1 MPGEFGT
8 PFRCGVFEEQN
19 KIKIYTVGLDSKGR
33 LSNQS
38 TTTLQNNI
46 ATYLS
51 DYRMINDYIEIGN
64 GKIINLGFEI
74 DLAIDKQYPQTQIIT
89 QAITETTD
97 YFSIN
102 KWQMGEDIYLGQLVE
117 KINNIAG
124 VLNVID
130 VRAYNKVGGSY
141 YSANEISQPYID
153 DVTRQIDLLGEYKL
167 YGEPG
172 AMFEVKRPDYDIL
185 IRVK

>member
-1 MPGEFGT
+1 
-8 PFRCGVFEEQN
+8 
-19 KIKIYTVGLDSKGR
+19 
-33 LSNQS
+33 
-38 TTTLQNNI
+38 
-46 ATYLS
+46 
-51 DYRMINDYIEIGN
+51 
-64 GKIINLGFEI
+64 
-74 DLAIDKQYPQTQIIT
+74 
-89 QAITETTD
+89 
-97 YFSIN
+97 
-102 KWQMGEDIYLGQLVE
+102 MGEDIYLGQLVE

-141 YSANEISQPYID
+141 YSANEISQPYVD

>member
-1 MPGEFGT
+1 
-8 PFRCGVFEEQN
+8 
-19 KIKIYTVGLDSKGR
+19 
-33 LSNQS
+33 
-38 TTTLQNNI
+38 
-46 ATYLS
+46 
-51 DYRMINDYIEIGN
+51 MINDYIEIGN